1 MVVHLEDAEFALA
14 AVVGSYR
21 LPGLFANALL
31 TVFDFHVLTLERG
44 SHTFLDA
51 TRASKRS
58 PQVTQVRHDTAAI
71 EGDKVEETFHGERN
85 ALNKL
90 VFKMVFWVPVKDVG
104 AVSHVLPVHN

>member
-31 TVFDFHVLTLERG
+31 AVLDFHVLTLERG

-51 TRASKRS
+51 TRASK
-58 PQVTQVRHDTAAI
+58 
-71 EGDKVEETFHGERN
+71 
-85 ALNKL
+85 
-90 VFKMVFWVPVKDVG
+90 
-104 AVSHVLPVHN
+104 